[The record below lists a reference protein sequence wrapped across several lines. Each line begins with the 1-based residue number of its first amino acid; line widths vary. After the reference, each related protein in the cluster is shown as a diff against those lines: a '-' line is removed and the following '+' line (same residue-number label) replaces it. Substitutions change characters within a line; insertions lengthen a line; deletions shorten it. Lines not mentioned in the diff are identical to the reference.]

1 MLSCYLLKLPI
12 LNQSMMV
19 KYILLLLTFL
29 LTISL
34 PVALAQP
41 LLPDDPY
48 QPAALTAG
56 DVIDR
61 IKANITVD
69 WTGETVDTFKAGSAG
84 QEVTGI
90 ATTFLATLDV
100 LKRAHA
106 QGANMVITHEP
117 TFYNH
122 LDDKSYFTDDPVM
135 QAKLDFIRENNM
147 VVFRFHDFWHRTRPD
162 GIFEGVVDA
171 FGWGKYRQGE
181 QQLFNIP
188 ATTLDQLAR
197 DLSQKFNTSTL
208 RVVGPAEMQISTV
221 GILPGAAGMRS
232 QVAMLRENELDVL
245 IVGESAEWEAV
256 EYTRDGL
263 EAGIQKALIVMGH
276 ADSEEAGMEFCAE
289 WLNQFIDEVPVV
301 FVPAGNPLWSP
312 E

>member
-1 MLSCYLLKLPI
+1 MRNFYACIITI
-12 LNQSMMV
+12 LVM
-19 KYILLLLTFL
+19 I
-29 LTISL
+29 
-34 PVALAQP
+34 
-41 LLPDDPY
+41 LLPDSGFSRPY
-48 QPAALTAG
+48 HKKDTPVPAPITAG
-56 DVIDR
+56 EIVNR
-61 IKANITVD
+61 IKANVTVD
-69 WTGETVDTFKAGSAG
+69 WAGETVDTFKAGSAE
-84 QEVTGI
+84 QEVTGV

-122 LDDKSYFTDDPVM
+122 LDDQSYFTDDPVM
-135 QAKLDFIRENNM
+135 QAKMNFIRENNM
-147 VVFRFHDFWHRTRPD
+147 VIFRFHDFWHRTRPD

-171 FGWGKYRQGE
+171 FGWKKYRQGE
-181 QQLFNIP
+181 QQLFEIP
-188 ATTLDQLAR
+188 PTTLDQLAR

-208 RVVGPAEMQISTV
+208 RVVGPSEMQVSTV
-221 GILPGAAGMRS
+221 GMLPGASGMQS
-232 QVAMLRENELDVL
+232 QVAMMRSHDLDVL

-256 EYTRDGL
+256 EYARDGL

-276 ADSEEAGMEFCAE
+276 ADSEEAGMEYCAE
-289 WLNQFIDEVPVV
+289 WLDQFITEVPVI